1 MHAQPV
7 DAISFQHEELASL
20 STIIFCCN
28 SHTSCSYYGGS
39 RESDDEQ
46 LEDQ

>member
-1 MHAQPV
+1 MHAGPLTQFLFSKKSWP
-7 DAISFQHEELASL
+7 L
-20 STIIFCCN
+20 SRTIIFCCN